1 MERKQT
7 EKKSVQ
13 SLRDLWDCPERSNIL
28 PVTRVPEEEEKKIEA
43 KKILKEIVAGN
54 FVDLTKDMI
63 LQIQEAEQTPK
74 RIISPKKST
83 LRLIIVKLVRTKGKE
98 KISHK

>member
-1 MERKQT
+1 M
-7 EKKSVQ
+7 
-13 SLRDLWDCPERSNIL
+13 
-28 PVTRVPEEEEKKIEA
+28 
-43 KKILKEIVAGN
+43 AGN